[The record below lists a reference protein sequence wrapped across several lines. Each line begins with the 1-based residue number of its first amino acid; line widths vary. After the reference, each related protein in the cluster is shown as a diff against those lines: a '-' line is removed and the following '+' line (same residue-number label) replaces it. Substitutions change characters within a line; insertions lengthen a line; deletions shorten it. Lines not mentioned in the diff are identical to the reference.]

1 MPTREENSQKE
12 RNKALIRSFI
22 KEVLN
27 EHNLLAIEKYFT
39 KDFIEGIPHHAEKEG
54 EGFKQ
59 FLTEFFEAFPDMR
72 TTIEH
77 IVAENNLVTV
87 FLSGS
92 GTHKGAF
99 KGVPPTNKQVNIRS
113 ADLYRIGNG
122 VITGHWEMV
131 DQLNLLKQ
139 TGTLLSESTGE
150 EFKDARVVWIRGYK

>member
-1 MPTREENSQKE
+1 MKFVLP
-12 RNKALIRSFI
+12 LFRSNI
-22 KEVLN
+22 GLVL
-27 EHNLLAIEKYFT
+27 EMCWTSLSKFLKVPSPPQA
-39 KDFIEGIPHHAEKEG
+39 G

-59 FLTEFFEAFPDMR
+59 CITEFFEAFPDKC
-72 TTIEH
+72 TTVEH

-113 ADLYRIGNG
+113 ADLYRIGSG

-139 TGTLLSESTGE
+139 TGSLLSESTGE

>member
-22 KEVLN
+22 KEVLK

-39 KDFIEGIPHHAEKEG
+39 KDFIEGVLHHAEKEG

-77 IVAENNLVTV
+77 IV
-87 FLSGS
+87 
-92 GTHKGAF
+92 
-99 KGVPPTNKQVNIRS
+99 
-113 ADLYRIGNG
+113 
-122 VITGHWEMV
+122 
-131 DQLNLLKQ
+131 
-139 TGTLLSESTGE
+139 
-150 EFKDARVVWIRGYK
+150 